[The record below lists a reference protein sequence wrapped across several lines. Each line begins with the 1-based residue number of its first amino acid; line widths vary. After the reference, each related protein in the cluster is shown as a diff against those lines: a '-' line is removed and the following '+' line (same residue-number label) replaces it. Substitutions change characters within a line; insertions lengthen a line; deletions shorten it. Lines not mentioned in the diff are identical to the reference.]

1 MRPMTKSQ
9 VGEFLAFLRD
19 RIEWHY
25 EKMAGSL
32 SDHRVLIKTE
42 RAEVEVILNTF
53 LKILNDRK
61 SQ

>member
-1 MRPMTKSQ
+1 MKSMNKKQ
-9 VGEFLAFLRD
+9 VGEFLTFLRG
-19 RIEWHY
+19 RIEWHIG
-25 EKMAGSL
+25 KMANSL